1 MGEITQYLGG
11 FWGMLHLALKQ
22 HRWVVQPSLVEGF
35 RQQVHFEHIC
45 PASASGKPGN
55 PISKIGPMGTNV
67 LVDVSTGISLALDPA
82 MHAHKLTKRE
92 REREREIELEPC
104 SEITTKTY
112 LEYWWWWWTEQRWI
126 VRVLTCY

>member
-1 MGEITQYLGG
+1 M
-11 FWGMLHLALKQ
+11 
-22 HRWVVQPSLVEGF
+22 VQPSLVEGF

-55 PISKIGPMGTNV
+55 PVSKIGPMGTNV

-92 REREREIELEPC
+92 RERERERLNWSLAQKSQLKLTWSTDDDDELNKDE
-104 SEITTKTY
+104 
-112 LEYWWWWWTEQRWI
+112 
-126 VRVLTCY
+126 

>member
-1 MGEITQYLGG
+1 M
-11 FWGMLHLALKQ
+11 
-22 HRWVVQPSLVEGF
+22 VQPSLVEGF

-92 REREREIELEPC
+92 RERERERLNCSLAQKSQLKLTWSTDDDDELNKDE
-104 SEITTKTY
+104 
-112 LEYWWWWWTEQRWI
+112 
-126 VRVLTCY
+126 

>member
-1 MGEITQYLGG
+1 M
-11 FWGMLHLALKQ
+11 
-22 HRWVVQPSLVEGF
+22 VQPSLVEGF

-67 LVDVSTGISLALDPA
+67 LVDVSTGISSALDPA
-82 MHAHKLTKRE
+82 MHACKLTIKRE

-112 LEYWWWWWTEQRWI
+112 LEY
-126 VRVLTCY
+126 